1 MAGLAASTAYA
12 FPIGFANMNDE
23 VTSLLFAAAI
33 VCAFTG
39 CATPGQTYAK
49 QHPEL
54 SAQQVQ
60 ILNTGKIPDGTA
72 VAGMTQEQVKLAM
85 GIEPAQYTKIDGQ
98 DAWVYVQRKLSTTGI
113 TPTDSLGLNHHD
125 TRNQK
130 ALEEDES
137 HAPADQPQ
145 IKTTVYF
152 QGDRAT
158 RAEVVNGG
166 L

>member
-1 MAGLAASTAYA
+1 MKSLISLLLAAVAGA
-12 FPIGFANMNDE
+12 FA
-23 VTSLLFAAAI
+23 SCSA
-33 VCAFTG
+33 
-39 CATPGQTYAK
+39 PGQTYAK

-85 GIEPAQYTKIDGQ
+85 GIEPAQYTKVDGQ
-98 DAWVYVQRKLSTTGI
+98 DAWVYVQRKMSTAGI
-113 TPTDSLGLNHHD
+113 TATNESELDRRDSRSQHALGEGEN
-125 TRNQK
+125 
-130 ALEEDES
+130 
-137 HAPADQPQ
+137 HAPESQAQ

>member
-1 MAGLAASTAYA
+1 MCLSYCLNMKHVIPLFLAAIAGA
-12 FPIGFANMNDE
+12 FA
-23 VTSLLFAAAI
+23 
-33 VCAFTG
+33 G
-39 CATPGQTYAK
+39 CTTPGQTYAK

-54 SAQQVQ
+54 SAEQLQ
-60 ILNTGKIPDGTA
+60 IFNTGKIPDGTA

-98 DAWVYVQRKLSTTGI
+98 DAWVYVQKKLTTTGI
-113 TPTDSLGLNHHD
+113 TSGNDMQLNRRDSRSQHALG
-125 TRNQK
+125 
-130 ALEEDES
+130 EGES
-137 HAPADQPQ
+137 HAPADQAQ

>member
-1 MAGLAASTAYA
+1 
-12 FPIGFANMNDE
+12 MNND

-33 VCAFTG
+33 ACAFAG
-39 CATPGQTYAK
+39 CATPGQAYAK

-54 SAQQVQ
+54 PAPQVQ

-113 TPTDSLGLNHHD
+113 TPTDTMGLNHRD
-125 TRNQK
+125 SRNQK
-130 ALEEDES
+130 PLEEGES
-137 HAPADQPQ
+137 HAPSDLPQ